1 MKGWG
6 TKSKWVLLYCSALFV
21 KYKFNSD
28 YVNQNLNFAVLLNA
42 ANQFE
47 WTKKMMFFF
56 AYLQHC
62 TNAKCCSLTKQ
73 FSLLNIFK

>member
-47 WTKKMMFFF
+47 RTKIDFFCIF
-56 AYLQHC
+56 TTML
-62 TNAKCCSLTKQ
+62 LTYKT
-73 FSLLNIFK
+73 I

>member
-47 WTKKMMFFF
+47 WTKKMMFFLHIYNNV
-56 AYLQHC
+56 AHLQ
-62 TNAKCCSLTKQ
+62 NNLVY
-73 FSLLNIFK
+73 